1 MAQVY
6 VSIGSNIK
14 PRVHIQAGLADMQQH
29 FGIIT
34 QSATYENA
42 AVGFDGDNFLNLV
55 VRFNTQMDI
64 FTVAKNLRLIEKNNG
79 RQRTSHRFCARTLDL
94 DIILYDD
101 LIYKDETIEVPRAEI
116 TKYAFVLLPLAEIAP
131 NAKHPLTGQSYADL
145 WQAYPKTS
153 ELWRVDLFPRDV

>member
-14 PRVHIQAGLADMQQH
+14 PRLHIQAGLADMQQH

-34 QSATYENA
+34 QSATYENK
-42 AVGFDGDNFLNLV
+42 AVGFEGDNFFNLV
-55 VRFNTQMDI
+55 VRFDTQMDVFAVVKI
-64 FTVAKNLRLIEKNNG
+64 LRLIEDNNG
-79 RQRTSHRFCARTLDL
+79 RQRTNHRFCARNLDL

-101 LIYKDETIEVPRAEI
+101 LIYKDDTIEVPRAEI

-131 NAKHPLTGQSYADL
+131 NIKHPLTGKSYADL

-153 ELWRVDLFPRDV
+153 KLWRVDLFPRAV